1 MWEASIKVQIEFHV
15 FYWRKENKS
24 PHFLDQ
30 ELRQTDELFYITG
43 TFESGIL
50 TKTARHKPW
59 ISNGMINHDSS
70 KKQKKLENTENDNRD
85 KRENH

>member
-1 MWEASIKVQIEFHV
+1 M
-15 FYWRKENKS
+15 
-24 PHFLDQ
+24 DQ
-30 ELRQTDELFYITG
+30 ELRQTDELCYTTGKKDG